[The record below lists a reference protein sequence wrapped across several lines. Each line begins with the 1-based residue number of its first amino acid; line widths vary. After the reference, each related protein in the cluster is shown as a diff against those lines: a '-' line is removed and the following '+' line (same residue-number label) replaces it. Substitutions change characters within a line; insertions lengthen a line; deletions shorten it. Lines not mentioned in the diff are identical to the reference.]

1 MTRAID
7 LNVDLGESYGPW
19 VMGHDAE
26 MLDIVTSANIACGFH
41 AGDPQVMDRTIKMCH
56 AKGVGIGAHPGFRD
70 LHGFGRYEIQGIPHA
85 VLSRDIIYQIGAI
98 QAMARVN
105 GAKVRHVKLH
115 GAFANMAS
123 RDDAL
128 AEMYVNAAKAVDP
141 DLYIVA
147 MASTAL
153 ERATLKEGS
162 PIAREVFADR
172 AYNDDGTLV
181 SRSQPGAVIHDADL
195 AADRVLRMIEEQAV
209 TSINGVRT
217 AVKPETICVHGDNPA
232 AVAMASTLR
241 TRLDKAGVAVR
252 TFGSDIGTS

>member
-1 MTRAID
+1 MTSSID

-26 MLDIVTSANIACGFH
+26 MLDIVTSANVACGFH
-41 AGDPQVMDRTIKMCH
+41 AGDPQVMDKTIRMCQ

-70 LHGFGRYEIQGIPHA
+70 LHGFGRYEIQGIPHD

-105 GAKVRHVKLH
+105 GAHVRHVKLH

-123 RDDAL
+123 RDKAL
-128 AEMYVNAAKAVDP
+128 ADMYVEAARAVDP
-141 DLYIVA
+141 DLYVVA

-153 ERATLKEGS
+153 EKATLEQGGN
-162 PIAREVFADR
+162 IAREVFADR

-181 SRSQPGAVIHDADL
+181 SRSVPGSVIHDADM
-195 AADRVLRMIEEQAV
+195 AADRVLKMIDDQAV

-217 AVKPETICVHGDNPA
+217 PVKPETICVHGDNPA
-232 AVAMASTLR
+232 AVAMASALR
-241 TRLDKAGVAVR
+241 NRLEKAGIAVKM
-252 TFGSDIGTS
+252 FGS